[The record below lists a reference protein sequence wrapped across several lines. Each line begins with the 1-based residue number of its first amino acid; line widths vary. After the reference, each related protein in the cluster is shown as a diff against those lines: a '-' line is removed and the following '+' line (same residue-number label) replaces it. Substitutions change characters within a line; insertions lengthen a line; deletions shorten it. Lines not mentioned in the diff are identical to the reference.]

1 MADIKNVCLDARVLY
16 QRLVRDSGREI
27 VITMQAI
34 ALWIFLEGMGFPNLV
49 QKLLN
54 THEMV
59 VNKILD
65 EAQNCLGWVQS
76 TINLMLVYSNRT
88 NVITKVNETLFGSF
102 AIAFAD
108 IIQEVSG
115 MTFAQLN
122 VLPLVQDLH
131 EDFTYPNHYPE
142 QAAPAVDADL
152 PESKRAIFC
161 TFTREY
167 PVQQKELESFWER
180 SFGEG
185 CIEKISMQQVPDNEH
200 PTWASVVFNSEI
212 PVLEIMQGKQTAA
225 ISVNGKHVWAGS
237 LKGMVMNLEREV
249 TSFCLGCANAF
260 RRSTIQCFFFSF
272 CFSPFCCGYNKTSS
286 FMAVFVERMNL

>member
-1 MADIKNVCLDARVLY
+1 MADIKNVCSDARVLY
-16 QRLVRDSGREI
+16 RRLVRDSGREI

-34 ALWIFLEGMGFPNLV
+34 ALWIFLQGMGFPNLV

-76 TINLMLVYSNRT
+76 VTSPAPAVNQSDMPLTEGIMGGKSISLMLVYANRA
-88 NVITKVNETLFGSF
+88 NVITKVNETVFASF

-131 EDFTYPNHYPE
+131 EGLTYLNHYPE

-167 PVQQKELESFWER
+167 PVQQRELESFWER

-212 PVLEIMQGKQTAA
+212 PVLEIMQGKETAA

-237 LKGMVMNLEREV
+237 LEKNGYESRKG
-249 TSFCLGCANAF
+249 
-260 RRSTIQCFFFSF
+260 
-272 CFSPFCCGYNKTSS
+272 GY
-286 FMAVFVERMNL
+286 